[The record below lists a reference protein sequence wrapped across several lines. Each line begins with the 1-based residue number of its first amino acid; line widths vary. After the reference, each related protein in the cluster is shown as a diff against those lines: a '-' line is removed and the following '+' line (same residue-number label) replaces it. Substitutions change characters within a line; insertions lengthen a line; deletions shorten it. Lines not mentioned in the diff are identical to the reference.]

1 MLEMKLKV
9 AVVMDPIE
17 SIKPYKDS
25 TFAMLLEAQKRD
37 HSIHYLLPNSL
48 FVRDGNPFAQAAEL
62 TVQDL
67 SSEWFSIREFADK
80 DLCEF
85 DVILMRKDPPFNMQ
99 YIYTSYVLDLAEKT
113 GTLVVNRPSA
123 LRNLNEK
130 FSISN
135 FPQCCA
141 PTLITSDRNKI
152 NAFLEEHS
160 DIVVK
165 PLDAMGGES
174 IYKLALHGQN
184 NHAILDELTNYG
196 QTTIMSQRFIP
207 EISQGDKRILL
218 INGEPVPYA
227 LARIPAAGEF
237 RANLAVGGTG
247 QGVPLS
253 DQDRQI
259 CTEIKTSLVENG
271 ILFAGIDVIGPYL
284 TEINITSPT
293 CIRELDSQF
302 DLNISSILFD
312 QIEKLLDS

>member
-1 MLEMKLKV
+1 MKVKV

-25 TFAMLLEAQKRD
+25 TFAMLLEAQRRA
-37 HSIHYLLPNSL
+37 HSIYYLRPNSL
-48 FVRDGNPFAQAAEL
+48 FVLDGEPFAQAAEL
-62 TVQDL
+62 TVRDQ
-67 SSEWFSIREFADK
+67 SSDWFSISNFTPIN
-80 DLCEF
+80 LCEF

-99 YIYTSYVLDLAEKT
+99 YIYTSYTLELAEKK
-113 GTLVVNRPSA
+113 GTLIVNRTSA
-123 LRNLNEK
+123 LRNMNEK

-152 NAFLEEHS
+152 DEFIQEHS

-174 IYKLALHGQN
+174 IFKLSQKEPNKRSIIDH
-184 NHAILDELTNYG
+184 LTNNG
-196 QTTIMSQRFIP
+196 ETSIMAQRFIP
-207 EISQGDKRILL
+207 QIEKGDKRIL
-218 INGEPVPYA
+218 IVNGEPIPYA
-227 LARIPAAGEF
+227 LARIPASGEF

-259 CTEIKTSLVENG
+259 CTEIKTSLMENG

-293 CIRELDSQF
+293 CIRELDSQYS
-302 DLNISSILFD
+302 LNISGILFD
-312 QIEKLLDS
+312 QIEKTLTK

>member
-1 MLEMKLKV
+1 MKLKV

-25 TFAMLLEAQKRD
+25 TFAMLLEAQRRA
-37 HSIHYLLPNSL
+37 HYIHYLLPNSL
-48 FVRDGNPFAQAAEL
+48 YVLDGEPYAQAAEL
-62 TVQDL
+62 TVQDKT
-67 SSEWFSIREFADK
+67 SDWFSISSFSDMN
-80 DLCEF
+80 LCEF

-99 YIYTSYVLDLAEKT
+99 YIYTSYALELAEKK
-113 GTLVVNRPSA
+113 GTLVINRTSA

-130 FSISN
+130 FSIAN

-141 PTLITSDRNKI
+141 PTLITANRNKI
-152 NAFLEEHS
+152 NDFIYEHS
-160 DIVVK
+160 EVVVK

-174 IYKLALHGQN
+174 IFKLSLN
-184 NHAILDELTNYG
+184 EPNVRSILDHLTNSG
-196 QTTIMSQRFIP
+196 EISIMVQRFIP
-207 EISQGDKRILL
+207 QITEGDKRILI
-218 INGEPVPYA
+218 INGEPIPYA

-237 RANLAVGGTG
+237 RANLAVGGKG

-259 CTEIKTSLVENG
+259 CTEIKASLVENG

-293 CIRELDSQF
+293 CIRELDSQYG
-302 DLNISSILFD
+302 LNISGILFD
-312 QIEKLLDS
+312 QIENLLTT

>member
-1 MLEMKLKV
+1 MKVKV

-25 TFAMLLEAQKRD
+25 TFAMLLEAQRRA
-37 HSIHYLLPNSL
+37 HSIYYLRPNSL
-48 FVRDGNPFAQAAEL
+48 FVLDGEPFAQAAEL
-62 TVQDL
+62 TVRDQ
-67 SSEWFSIREFADK
+67 SSDWFSISNFTPIN
-80 DLCEF
+80 LCEF

-99 YIYTSYVLDLAEKT
+99 YIYTSYTLELAEKK
-113 GTLVVNRPSA
+113 GTLIVNRTSA
-123 LRNLNEK
+123 LRNMNEK

-152 NAFLEEHS
+152 DEFIQEHS

-174 IYKLALHGQN
+174 IFKLSQKEPNKRSIIDH
-184 NHAILDELTNYG
+184 LTNNG
-196 QTTIMSQRFIP
+196 ETSIMAQRFIP
-207 EISQGDKRILL
+207 QIEKGDKRIL
-218 INGEPVPYA
+218 IVNGEPIPYA
-227 LARIPAAGEF
+227 LARIPASGEF

-259 CTEIKTSLVENG
+259 CTEIKTSLIENG

-293 CIRELDSQF
+293 CIRELDSQY
-302 DLNISSILFD
+302 DLNISGILFD
-312 QIEKLLDS
+312 QIEKTLTI

>member
-1 MLEMKLKV
+1 MKVKV

-25 TFAMLLEAQKRD
+25 TFAMLLEAQRRA
-37 HSIHYLLPNSL
+37 HSIYYLRPNSL
-48 FVRDGNPFAQAAEL
+48 FVLDGEPFAQAAEL
-62 TVQDL
+62 TVRDQ
-67 SSEWFSIREFADK
+67 SSDWFSISNFTPIN
-80 DLCEF
+80 LCEF

-99 YIYTSYVLDLAEKT
+99 YIYTSYTLELAEKK
-113 GTLVVNRPSA
+113 GTLIVNRTSA
-123 LRNLNEK
+123 LRNMNEK

-141 PTLITSDRNKI
+141 PTLITSDRKKI
-152 NAFLEEHS
+152 DEFIQEHS

-174 IYKLALHGQN
+174 IFKLSQKEPNKRSIIDH
-184 NHAILDELTNYG
+184 LTNNG
-196 QTTIMSQRFIP
+196 ETSIMAQRFIP
-207 EISQGDKRILL
+207 QIEKGDKRIL
-218 INGEPVPYA
+218 IVNGEPIPYA
-227 LARIPAAGEF
+227 LARIPASGEF

-259 CTEIKTSLVENG
+259 CTEIKTSLVKNG

-293 CIRELDSQF
+293 CIRELDSQY
-302 DLNISSILFD
+302 DLNISGILFD
-312 QIEKLLDS
+312 QIEKTLTI

>member
-1 MLEMKLKV
+1 MKVKV

-25 TFAMLLEAQKRD
+25 TFAMLLEAQRRA
-37 HSIHYLLPNSL
+37 HSIYYLRPNSL
-48 FVRDGNPFAQAAEL
+48 FVLDGEPFAQAAEL
-62 TVQDL
+62 TVRDQ
-67 SSEWFSIREFADK
+67 SSDWFSISNFTPIN
-80 DLCEF
+80 LCEF

-99 YIYTSYVLDLAEKT
+99 YIYTSYTLELAEKK
-113 GTLVVNRPSA
+113 GTLIVNRTSA
-123 LRNLNEK
+123 LRNMNEK

-152 NAFLEEHS
+152 DEFIQEHS
-160 DIVVK
+160 DVVVK

-174 IYKLALHGQN
+174 IFKLSQKEPNKRSIIDH
-184 NHAILDELTNYG
+184 LTNNG
-196 QTTIMSQRFIP
+196 ETSIMAQRFIP
-207 EISQGDKRILL
+207 QIEKGDKRIL
-218 INGEPVPYA
+218 IVNGEPIPYA
-227 LARIPAAGEF
+227 LARIPASGEF

-259 CTEIKTSLVENG
+259 CTEIKTSLVKNG

-293 CIRELDSQF
+293 CIRELDSQY
-302 DLNISSILFD
+302 DLNISGILFD
-312 QIEKLLDS
+312 QIEKTLTI

>member
-1 MLEMKLKV
+1 MKVKV

-25 TFAMLLEAQKRD
+25 TFAMLLEAQRRA
-37 HSIHYLLPNSL
+37 HSIYYLRPNSL
-48 FVRDGNPFAQAAEL
+48 FVLDGEPFAQAAEL
-62 TVQDL
+62 TVRDQ
-67 SSEWFSIREFADK
+67 SSDWFSISNFTPIN
-80 DLCEF
+80 LCEF

-99 YIYTSYVLDLAEKT
+99 YIYTSYTLELAEKK
-113 GTLVVNRPSA
+113 GTLIVNRTSA
-123 LRNLNEK
+123 LRNMNEK

-152 NAFLEEHS
+152 DEFIQEHS

-174 IYKLALHGQN
+174 IFKLSQKEPNKRSIIDH
-184 NHAILDELTNYG
+184 LTNNG
-196 QTTIMSQRFIP
+196 ETSIMAQRFIP
-207 EISQGDKRILL
+207 QIEKGDKRIL
-218 INGEPVPYA
+218 IVNGEPIPYA
-227 LARIPAAGEF
+227 LARIPASGEF

-259 CTEIKTSLVENG
+259 CTEIKTSLMENG

-293 CIRELDSQF
+293 CIRELDSQY
-302 DLNISSILFD
+302 DLNISGILFD
-312 QIEKLLDS
+312 QIEKTLTI